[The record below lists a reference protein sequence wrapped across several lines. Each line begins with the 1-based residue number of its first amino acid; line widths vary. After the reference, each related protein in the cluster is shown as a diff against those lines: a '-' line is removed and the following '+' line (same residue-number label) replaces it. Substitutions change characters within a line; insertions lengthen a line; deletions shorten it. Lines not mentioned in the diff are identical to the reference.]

1 MRKKNGELSF
11 KGMKCR
17 YGQKALGC
25 RCSLES
31 QEPKAQPIKVS
42 VCLVVVTT
50 EITETLG
57 YVFSAVHL
65 LILLMMVMAAGDRFW
80 LANQIRADVMF
91 PTEAGQLPPRDITW
105 QPSPHALLSDLLM
118 GREGSSPSSRHH
130 LHLSQEYVGGTA

>member
-1 MRKKNGELSF
+1 MEALFQGDEMQIWAKS
-11 KGMKCR
+11 
-17 YGQKALGC
+17 LGC

-31 QEPKAQPIKVS
+31 QEPKAQPFKVS

-65 LILLMMVMAAGDRFW
+65 LILLMMVMATLVAGDRFW

-91 PTEAGQLPPRDITW
+91 PTEASFLDKNHVATV
-105 QPSPHALLSDLLM
+105 PHALRSDLLM
-118 GREGSSPSSRHH
+118 GRAGSSPSSRHH
-130 LHLSQEYVGGTA
+130 LHLSQEYIGVTA